1 MIRTYPLELPFR
13 GERSYLHG
21 TDLHQAIMG
30 ALGSDLPAGPVSITF
45 HSLLKQLPD
54 LICSADSLRHLRDDP
69 AFRGELR
76 LGSGENV
83 LNAVLMESARPATER
98 KICNEN
104 DVAAAAVVD
113 EAAKSATLDEPQVGN
128 LIEQIVFLNKHLHLK
143 LLPHLSPKW
152 LFAKLELSAPLATAA
167 PRQIALVLKQVLGNR
182 FTRSEILF
190 DGQRFGSISF
200 STPQ

>member
-54 LICSADSLRHLRDDP
+54 LVCSTDSLRHLRDDP
-69 AFRGELR
+69 TFRGELR
-76 LGSGENV
+76 FGSGESV
-83 LNAVLMESARPATER
+83 LNAVLMESVRPAIER
-98 KICNEN
+98 KVCNEN
-104 DVAAAAVVD
+104 DVAAAALVD